1 MRSIRKTTSGKT
13 PKASTT
19 CGRRCGRVQSAS
31 CTRHQISRTGR
42 AHTGPHAFGDNILR
56 LAEAAGTQQGVLFWR
71 VWGTTPTM
79 ILSFEARGI
88 LRELRTGRTAA
99 IAKRTWSDQ
108 HVLAIATT
116 LQQVQSIRAIS
127 KCNRSVVAIAGND
140 RAQEHPRTAT
150 TSNCNAFCQWDSRT
164 NCRRGPNA
172 SHSRC
177 LGSARRPFEWPCPR
191 YCCPSIYSIKRSVII

>member
-140 RAQEHPRTAT
+140 RAQAPTDGDNKQLQCFLPVGQSHKLSPRSKCIAL
-150 TSNCNAFCQWDSRT
+150 AMSRFSS
-164 NCRRGPNA
+164 A
-172 SHSRC
+172 S
-177 LGSARRPFEWPCPR
+177 
-191 YCCPSIYSIKRSVII
+191 I

>member
-31 CTRHQISRTGR
+31 CTRHHISRTGR
-42 AHTGPHAFGDNILR
+42 AHTGPHAFGDYILR

-140 RAQEHPRTAT
+140 RARKSTHGWRQQATAMLSASGTVAQIVAAVQVHRTRDVSVQLGVHLNGRARGST
-150 TSNCNAFCQWDSRT
+150 TI
-164 NCRRGPNA
+164 
-172 SHSRC
+172 
-177 LGSARRPFEWPCPR
+177 L
-191 YCCPSIYSIKRSVII
+191 